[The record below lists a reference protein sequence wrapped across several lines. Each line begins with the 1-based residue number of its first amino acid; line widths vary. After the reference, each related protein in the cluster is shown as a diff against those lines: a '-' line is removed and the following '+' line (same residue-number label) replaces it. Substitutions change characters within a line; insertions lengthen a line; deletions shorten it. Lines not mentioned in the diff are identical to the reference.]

1 MTINTAS
8 AGIILDVQKATPGVW
23 KGPRNAVCHLTH
35 GFTSTPV
42 GTWRADDAFT
52 LTGHVKVTPGQGD
65 TLLTLNKWQ
74 FGFIQ
79 LVRVNFLG
87 FFYAGRI
94 KQEGS
99 ISILCHIKPAL
110 PRAVWLDSD
119 DKCSPWK
126 RKVPQFQFVAPEVE
140 SETGDHPAVMA
151 GWELPNSNTNVT
163 NFLFHIVDSREFWSV
178 FTAIDPSGATHHLA
192 HFHWSIRHDVLFRWR
207 GGNPDVRT
215 TQSSF
220 DLHENIKGRPKDP
233 DLQALLTNPVGPQYN
248 PSIQQA
254 IEQSMKSGQ
263 TPNRHDNPQWFV
275 NVPNDFFQ

>member
-8 AGIILDVQKATPGVW
+8 AGIIVDVQNATPGVW
-23 KGPRNAVCHLTH
+23 KGPRNAVCHLTQ
-35 GFTSTPV
+35 GFTSTPI
-42 GTWRADDAFT
+42 GTWRADDAFS
-52 LTGHVKVTPGQGD
+52 LTGHVKVTPGQDD

-79 LVRVNFLG
+79 FVRLNFLG
-87 FFYAGRI
+87 FFYAGRT

-119 DKCSPWK
+119 DKYSPWT
-126 RKVPQFQFVAPEVE
+126 RKEPRFQFVAPEIK
-140 SETGDHPAVMA
+140 SETGDHPAATA

-163 NFLFHIVDSREFWSV
+163 NFLFHIVDSRDFWSV

-192 HFHWSIRHDVLFRWR
+192 HFHWSVRYDVLFRWR
-207 GGNPDVRT
+207 GGNPDVRE

-220 DLHENIKGRPKDP
+220 DPHENIKGRPKDP
-233 DLQALLTNPVGPQYN
+233 DLQALLTNPVGLQYN
-248 PSIQQA
+248 DIIKQAIQQ
-254 IEQSMKSGQ
+254 SMTSGQ